1 MLNEKIV
8 RFATL
13 QIKINKNLEHFKNDT
28 DSRISRLDDAN
39 DTTVERLNILERYFK
54 FMLGGLVFMF
64 VVLLVAFVL
73 VIVLNTK

>member
-39 DTTVERLNILERYFK
+39 DTTIERLNILKRYFK
-54 FMLGGLVFMF
+54 LMLVVLVFMF
-64 VVLLVAFVL
+64 VLLLVNFNL
-73 VIVLNTK
+73 VIVLFTK